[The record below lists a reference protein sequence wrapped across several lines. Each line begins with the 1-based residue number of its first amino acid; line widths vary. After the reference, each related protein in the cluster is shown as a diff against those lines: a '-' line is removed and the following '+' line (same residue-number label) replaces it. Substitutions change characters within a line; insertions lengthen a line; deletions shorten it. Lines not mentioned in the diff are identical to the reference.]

1 MFITSIVK
9 EGTADKKTEQ
19 AKPQKTFTIEEMF
32 GDNSS
37 DAQELIAAAKVMA
50 MKAQSM
56 GEIRRLQR
64 MLQSKLRILRK
75 LDFLADNS

>member
-37 DAQELIAAAKVMA
+37 EAQELIAACKVMA